1 MIKIIKGTYGA
12 IINGQIRPKNASS
25 PAFSLDEKEEARL
38 VKLGVAEYVGEAPA
52 PAADEPKQEA
62 KEPEAADGKEPDE
75 APENDLEKKSMK
87 ELVQIAKEL
96 NVNSFGLKKAA
107 LIEKIKEAAAQAEA
121 EATDETEETEDET
134 DEIVEDDTPAPTF
147 NETGVV

>member
-62 KEPEAADGKEPDE
+62 KEPAKADEKEPE
-75 APENDLEKKSMK
+75 ASADDDLKKKSMK

-96 NVNSFGLKKAA
+96 NVNSFGLKKTD

-121 EATDETEETEDET
+121 EPADEADEEQ